1 MAHHLRVCTVDTS
14 AVIVAS
20 LIAALGFFGAA
31 YVTQTRG
38 LRLGGTIVVPTL
50 AVYALWD
57 FLAIP
62 IFVGSAVL
70 GYYLLGLAKERTL
83 IYGRDEF
90 VVGLLAGTLVPL
102 AFYLGLEL
110 LLPGFLAAH
119 PVVFVGS
126 ILPGLAAF
134 NFQQVKPEYRRVDVL
149 YTAGAILALV
159 ALGALLVNPWTAR
172 TIGHL
177 TPAVLFSA
185 TADIAVLR
193 SAVVDGPLAP
203 NVDVRP
209 VIVGVLTIGF
219 VVGELTRRRYGVRLG
234 LVSLA
239 LLAIFALA
247 SRWLVVLFIPA
258 LVVSYAVVWV
268 VHRRALLYGRV
279 LIGVG
284 CGAGVLTVLLLAGPL
299 PIVRGFSAFFV
310 GVIAGVDAYNL
321 HATPPVER
329 RQAVPL
335 ALAIVTLMLFLARAV
350 SEPTALGVLQTVTPL
365 HLVGGALV
373 VIAGFLLAERVR
385 VAQPSDEAVLSA
397 SVLSGGDGA

>member
-1 MAHHLRVCTVDTS
+1 M
-14 AVIVAS
+14 IVATF
-20 LIAALGFFGAA
+20 IAALGFFGAA

-57 FLAIP
+57 FLALP
-62 IFVGSAVL
+62 VFVASAVL
-70 GYYLLGLAKERTL
+70 GYYLLGFAKEHTL

-90 VVGLLAGTLVPL
+90 VVGVLAGTLVPL
-102 AFYLGLEL
+102 GFYLGVEWLV
-110 LLPGFLAAH
+110 PGFLAAH

-149 YTAGAILALV
+149 YTAGAIVALV
-159 ALGALLVNPWTAR
+159 GLGALLVNPWTAR
-172 TIGHL
+172 SVGHL
-177 TPAVLFSA
+177 TPPVLFSA

-193 SAVVDGPLAP
+193 NAVVAGPLAP
-203 NVDVRP
+203 NLDVRP
-209 VIVGVLTIGF
+209 VIVGFLTVGF

-239 LLAIFALA
+239 LLAVFALA
-247 SRWLVVLFIPA
+247 SRWLVVLFVPA
-258 LVVSYAVVWV
+258 LVVAYAVVWV
-268 VHRRALLYGRV
+268 VHERALLYGRV

-284 CGAGVLTVLLLAGPL
+284 CGVGVLTVLLLSGPL

-329 RQAVPL
+329 RQSLPL
-335 ALAIVTLMLFLARAV
+335 ALAIVTLLLFLTRTV
-350 SEPTALGVLQTVTPL
+350 SEPTTLGVLQTVTPL
-365 HLVGGALV
+365 HVAGGALV
-373 VIAGFLLAERVR
+373 VVGGFLLAERAR
-385 VAQPSDEAVLSA
+385 VARPSDEAVHSA